1 MRAWAIWAAV
11 GLAGQAC
18 TGEIVRPLPKPA
30 FSFELDGICHRSL
43 PESWPAT
50 TRVRAEEGRTT
61 ETTVARAPDGLEAT
75 LEVTRYEQ
83 DPVVE
88 WTLSFAN
95 TGKTD
100 SGRFTRISSGDLAL
114 PFAPA
119 AKLTLWHRRGVL
131 EVSGEKLFL

>member
-11 GLAGQAC
+11 GLAGQICA
-18 TGEIVRPLPKPA
+18 GAIVRPLPEPA

-75 LEVTRYEQ
+75 LEVTRYAQ

-88 WTLSFAN
+88 WT
-95 TGKTD
+95 
-100 SGRFTRISSGDLAL
+100 FTE
-114 PFAPA
+114 
-119 AKLTLWHRRGVL
+119 TEW
-131 EVSGEKLFL
+131 